1 MINNNIYISNYCV
14 LDLET
19 TGLSCIKNEIIEVG
33 ILKVRND
40 EIVEKYSRLVKPK
53 AKVSK
58 KITEITGITNV
69 MLDNMPSIEDIIIE
83 ILQFIGDDV
92 IIGHNILFDLG
103 FISSVIEMDLPNE
116 YLDTV
121 YLSKNT
127 YPELKRYRLSD
138 LTNYLGIYTNTHR
151 AIDDCIATKEL
162 YDDIKKRSNN
172 GR

>member
-1 MINNNIYISNYCV
+1 MRNDNIYISNYCV

-33 ILKVRND
+33 ILKVRNN
-40 EIVEKYSRLVKPK
+40 EIVGRYSKLVKPK

-58 KITEITGITNV
+58 KITEITGITNE
-69 MLDNMPSIEDIIIE
+69 MLEDMPVIEEIIID
-83 ILQFIGDDV
+83 ILQFIGDDI
-92 IIGHNILFDLG
+92 IIGHNVLFDLG
-103 FISSVIEMDLPNE
+103 FISSVIEMDLPNM
-116 YLDTV
+116 YIDTV
-121 YLSKNT
+121 WLSKNT

-162 YDDIKKRSNN
+162 YDDIKKRNI
-172 GR
+172 